1 MRDSEP
7 HKEGYDLTLP
17 SHYQINENLDP
28 LFFFFFTTI
37 FEVSKYDEG
46 LIVL

>member
-1 MRDSEP
+1 MSEMRDSEP

-28 LFFFFFTTI
+28 YFFFFHNNFR
-37 FEVSKYDEG
+37 G
-46 LIVL
+46 LKI